1 MRFVSFD
8 EAIVARPS
16 SPAILARALR
26 VHQWSKN
33 VLLFVP
39 LLLSHRFTD
48 AERVASGVFAIMA
61 FCLAASA
68 VYLINDLVDLEG
80 DRQHPQKRRRPLAAG
95 LLSIPAALVIA
106 AVAMAGSVALSLA
119 LVSGRFAGM
128 LVLYVATTLAYSFW
142 LKRVAVLDVLL
153 LAGLYTLRVVA
164 GAIATDVRVS
174 PWFLAFSLFF
184 FLSLAFLKRYTELT
198 LARST
203 EQPQRFLSARGY
215 AVDDLDLIRSIGPT
229 SGYLAVAV
237 LALYIASPEVHVLYD
252 EPGILWLVG
261 PVLLYW
267 ITRVWLLAHRGQMH
281 GDPVVFA
288 LSDRT
293 SWILVGVTGCI
304 LLVAHMG
311 MS

>member
-1 MRFVSFD
+1 LASID
-8 EAIVARPS
+8 EAVVARPS

-33 VLLFVP
+33 VLLFAP

-48 AERVASGVFAIMA
+48 VERVTSGVLAVTA

-68 VYLINDLVDLEG
+68 VYLVNDVLDLEG
-80 DRQHPQKRRRPLAAG
+80 DRQHPQKRLRPLASG
-95 LLSIPAALVIA
+95 LLSIPTALVIA
-106 AVAMAGSVALSLA
+106 GVAMAASVMLSLA
-119 LVSGRFAGM
+119 LVSGRFSAM
-128 LVLYVATTLAYSFW
+128 LLLYVATTMAYSFW

-184 FLSLAFLKRYTELT
+184 FLSLAFLKRYTELA
-198 LARST
+198 LARTT
-203 EQPQRFLSARGY
+203 ERPHRFLSARGY

-237 LALYIASPEVHVLYD
+237 LALYIASPEVHVLYH

-288 LSDRT
+288 LADRP
-293 SWILVGVTGCI
+293 SWMLVGVTGFI
-304 LLVAHMG
+304 LLLAHVG
-311 MS
+311 LS